1 MLVEANES
9 YPLPDDPILAEI
21 AVSLRDSHDWGWI
34 VDRDWRLRYMTDEHR
49 LSFGAGAQ
57 MVPVALGEYLF
68 GPEMVGVSAE
78 WITGLNRPELWGP
91 MIRAVGALM
100 LADTELDA
108 DGLRAQVDP
117 ALHGILDELSP
128 TDMVATSFLATGTY
142 LGAPFRVGA
151 KALRIRDAAGEVRG
165 TLFLFQPAVGMGV
178 IGTMAFALDP
188 GHLERMAS
196 VAQASRTP
204 AAILFADLE
213 GSSVL
218 SRTLSTANYFTVGR
232 RIVRATD
239 QCVVDA
245 GGLVGRHVGDG
256 IVAFFPTEAFDSES
270 NAAMACIST
279 ARAVREAMGKV
290 ATRSGLDPADLVMR
304 FGLHWGS
311 MIHIGNITTAA
322 RFEVTALGD
331 EVNEAARIEAC
342 ATGGRTLASK
352 PLVERLDDRAAAE
365 VGIDRD
371 RLTYTQLSDL
381 VTATEKARRDAP
393 AIAVCEL

>member
-1 MLVEANES
+1 VLVEANES
-9 YPLPDDPILAEI
+9 CPLPDDPILAEV
-21 AVSLRDSHDWGWI
+21 AVSIRDSHDWAWI
-34 VDRDWRLRYMTDEHR
+34 VDRDWRLRYITDEHR
-49 LSFGAGAQ
+49 LSFGAGVE
-57 MVPVALGEYLF
+57 MVRVPLGEYLF
-68 GPEMVGVSAE
+68 GSKMAGASVD

-91 MIRAVGALM
+91 FLRGVGGLM
-100 LADTELDA
+100 LADVKGSA
-108 DGLRAQVDP
+108 DTLRAEVDP
-117 ALHGILDELSP
+117 ALHGVFDELSP
-128 TDMVATSFLATGTY
+128 TDLSATSFVATGTY
-142 LGAPFRVGA
+142 LGTPFRVGA

-178 IGTMAFALDP
+178 VGTMAFALDP
-188 GHLERMAS
+188 GHLERMGS
-196 VAQASRTP
+196 VARASRTP
-204 AAILFADLE
+204 AAVLFADLE

-218 SRTLSTANYFTVGR
+218 SRTLSTANYFSVGR
-232 RIVRATD
+232 RIVRVTD

-270 NAAMACIST
+270 DAAMACIST
-279 ARAVREAMGKV
+279 ARAVQKGMGEV
-290 ATRSGLDPADLVMR
+290 ATRSGLDPGDLVMR

-311 MIHIGNITTAA
+311 TIHIGNITTAA

-331 EVNEAARIEAC
+331 EVNESARIEAC

-352 PLVERLDDRAAAE
+352 SLVERLDDQAAVE
-365 VGIDRD
+365 LGIDRD
-371 RLTYTQLSDL
+371 SLTYIQLSDL

>member
-9 YPLPDDPILAEI
+9 CPLPEDPTLEEV
-21 AVSLRDSHDWGWI
+21 AVSVRDSHDWAWI
-34 VDRDWRLRYMTDEHR
+34 VDRAWRLRYMTDEHR
-49 LSFGAGAQ
+49 ASFAAGVGMIPIPLGA
-57 MVPVALGEYLF
+57 YLF
-68 GPEMVGVSAE
+68 GPEMAGASAQ

-91 MIRAVGALM
+91 MLRAVGGLM
-100 LADTELDA
+100 LADVEKSA
-108 DGLRAQVDP
+108 DQLRAEVDP
-117 ALHGILDELSP
+117 ALHGIFDELSP
-128 TDMVATSFLATGTY
+128 MDGAATSFLAVGTY
-142 LGAPFRVGA
+142 LGSQFRVGA
-151 KALRIRDAAGEVRG
+151 KVLRIRDASGQVRG

-178 IGTMAFALDP
+178 VGTMAFALDP

-196 VAQASRTP
+196 VARASRTP
-204 AAILFADLE
+204 AAVLFADLE

-218 SRTLSTANYFTVGR
+218 SRTLSTANYFAVGR

-256 IVAFFPTEAFDSES
+256 IVAFFPTDGFDSES
-270 NAAMACIST
+270 DAAMACIST
-279 ARAVREAMGKV
+279 ARAVQERMGKV
-290 ATRSGLDPADLVMR
+290 ATRSGLDPDDLVMR

-311 MIHIGNITTAA
+311 TIHIGNITTAA

-365 VGIDRD
+365 LGIDRD

-393 AIAVCEL
+393 AVAVCEL